1 MYAPA
6 LPSGSARAEP
16 THEERIDLLSQS
28 LIMSTSVE
36 LTAGDW
42 LGKHIRTAAYI
53 ILVLAAF
60 FPFLDVLSGLLPL
73 NLGNATWR
81 FGAVGVFSTY
91 VMGLSLELLLLA
103 VLAALSNHRRVL
115 LVLGVISL
123 LLALALLGGTVLF
136 LLDALQT
143 RARVNPAMLKRF
155 DFATGGA
162 TAKLVLYAIANLIL
176 ARGEFLAARRLARL
190 TVTRARGKTAP
201 LVGVSATDAGRTV

>member
-1 MYAPA
+1 
-6 LPSGSARAEP
+6 
-16 THEERIDLLSQS
+16 
-28 LIMSTSVE
+28 MSSSVE

-42 LGKHIRTAAYI
+42 LGKHIRTAGYI

-60 FPFLDVLSGLLPL
+60 FPLIDIMSGLIPL

-91 VMGLSLELLLLA
+91 AMGLSLELLLLA

-123 LLALALLGGTVLF
+123 LLALTLLGSTVLF

-143 RARVNPAMLKRF
+143 RARVNPAMLNRF
-155 DFATGGA
+155 DFASAGA
-162 TAKLVLYAIANLIL
+162 VAKLVFYAIANLIL
-176 ARGEFLAARRLARL
+176 ARGEFLAARRLTRL
-190 TVTRARGKTAP
+190 TATRTRGKVAP
-201 LVGVSATDAGRTV
+201 LVATGGATAATEGGRTL

>member
-1 MYAPA
+1 MYARLSDQEVGTPA
-6 LPSGSARAEP
+6 SGPIRSPHHRN
-16 THEERIDLLSQS
+16 HDS
-28 LIMSTSVE
+28 MSSSVE
-36 LTAGDW
+36 LTASDW
-42 LGKHIRTAAYI
+42 LGKHIRTSAYI
-53 ILVLAAF
+53 ILVLAAI
-60 FPFLDVLSGLLPL
+60 FPFLDVLSGLIPL

-91 VMGLSLELLLLA
+91 VMGLSLELVLLA

-155 DFATGGA
+155 DFATAGA
-162 TAKLVLYAIANLIL
+162 TGKLVFYAIANLIL
-176 ARGEFLAARRLARL
+176 ARGEFLAARRLSRL
-190 TVTRARGKTAP
+190 TVTRSRGKAAP
-201 LVGVSATDAGRTV
+201 LVGASAADAGRTV